1 MLNQMAE
8 ENTSPI
14 TEEEKEEEPKDA
26 VEKIDS
32 TNVIEKDISG
42 DTTEENKFVLTDLIN
57 IKEAASTF
65 NYIETARMK
74 TRILQEYDNFK
85 MAKTLL
91 ESIENM
97 NNVDSTNRKILRENV
112 VADTKYKKDADGFLA
127 EYDEN
132 DKRFND
138 TIAALDART
147 AEFDDTPKTSSFL
160 TGQMEDS
167 INKRIKERKAKGFN
181 DSDYLIVYYTYVK
194 NVYMNRTNLD
204 YIRHKASIGYI
215 VRKYKSELK
224 NRKEDS
230 IKKCRKELNTVFT
243 INQIHKFEEVLLK
256 LFNNDDKAETLFMY
270 HMYKLI
276 AAEKDS
282 GKYNW
287 IKVMIMNVLDIEGGI
302 DDLELSAEEYYKEI
316 SALYTFYKY

>member
-1 MLNQMAE
+1 MAE

-14 TEEEKEEEPKDA
+14 KEEEKEEPTDA
-26 VEKIDS
+26 VETIDS
-32 TNVIEKDISG
+32 SNVIEKDIEKDIESVQ
-42 DTTEENKFVLTDLIN
+42 EPNKFALTDLDN
-57 IKEAASTF
+57 IKATIPSL
-65 NYIETARMK
+65 NYIETGRM
-74 TRILQEYDNFK
+74 RSRVSGEYDKFK

-97 NNVDSTNRKILRENV
+97 NNVDNTNRKILRENV

-132 DKRFND
+132 AKRFD
-138 TIAALDART
+138 DVLATLDART

-160 TGQMEDS
+160 NGQMEDS

-194 NVYMNRTNLD
+194 NVYTNRTNLD
-204 YIRHKASIGYI
+204 YIRHKASFGYVI
-215 VRKYKSELK
+215 RKYRSELK

-256 LFNNDDKAETLFMY
+256 LFYNDDKAETLFMY

-302 DDLELSAEEYYKEI
+302 YDLEPSAEEYYNQL
-316 SALYTFYKY
+316 SSLYTFYKY